1 MLYPTNSSNEKEDL
15 IYFLIKPPK
24 GSRDK
29 PLQQLSH
36 LKSQPLKSF
45 ALGPFGGKEFTF
57 HFLFSNFCKN
67 ILKIINERFC
77 RIYAILII
85 LFNRVKKRYLINNIL
100 NVQKEKPFSYHF
112 MYIKKRIEL
121 YNISFQSL
129 YKLLQKA

>member
-85 LFNRVKKRYLINNIL
+85 LFNRVKKKVFNK
-100 NVQKEKPFSYHF
+100 Q
-112 MYIKKRIEL
+112 YIKSIERKTIFL
-121 YNISFQSL
+121 SFYV
-129 YKLLQKA
+129 YKKKN